1 MPANILLVEDDKAVA
16 ENLVKYLETEDFSV
30 THAFGQTDGIK
41 AFEDGE
47 FDCVLLD
54 LSLEDGNGFSVCSK
68 IKEKSEVPVIF
79 LTASADEACTV
90 AGFEV
95 GADDYIGKPF
105 RPRELVARIKNAMR
119 KHGASSPP
127 PLLQCKNVSIDP
139 VKGIVTKDGAEIS
152 MSALEYR
159 LLLLFFTNKG
169 VLLSR
174 DRIADEL
181 WTISGEFVEDNTL
194 NVYIKRIR
202 DKIEDDPQN
211 PNILKTVRGLGYKAV
226 DE

>member
-1 MPANILLVEDDKAVA
+1 MLANILLVEDDRTLA
-16 ENLVKYLETEDFSV
+16 ENLVKYLRTEDFSV
-30 THAFGQTDGIK
+30 VHAFGQTDGLK

-54 LSLEDGNGFSVCSK
+54 ISLGDGNGFSICSE
-68 IKEKSEVPVIF
+68 IKKTRDVPVIF
-79 LTASADEACTV
+79 LTASADEGCTV

-119 KHGASSPP
+119 KRGASPAQP
-127 PLLQCKNVSIDP
+127 LQCKNVCVDP
-139 VKGIVTKDGAEIS
+139 VKGIVTKNGEEIS

-169 VLLSR
+169 ILLSR

-202 DKIEDDPQN
+202 DKIEDDPQK
-211 PNILKTVRGLGYKAV
+211 PQILKTVRGLGYKAV

>member
-1 MPANILLVEDDKAVA
+1 MPANILLVEDDSTLAR
-16 ENLVKYLETEDFSV
+16 NLVKYLETEDHSV
-30 THAFGQTDGIK
+30 VHAFGQTDGME
-41 AFEDGE
+41 AFENGE

-54 LSLEDGNGFSVCSK
+54 LSLEDGNGFSICSE
-68 IKEKSEVPVIF
+68 IKKKSDVPVIF
-79 LTASADEACTV
+79 LTASSDEACTV
-90 AGFEV
+90 AGFEL
-95 GADDYIGKPF
+95 GADDYISKPF

-119 KHGASSPP
+119 KRGTSVS
-127 PLLQCKNVSIDP
+127 PLLQCGNICVDP
-139 VKGIVTKDGAEIS
+139 VKGKVTKNGAEIA

-169 VLLSR
+169 NLLSR

-181 WTISGEFVEDNTL
+181 WTISGEFVEDNTI

-202 DKIEDDPQN
+202 DKIEGDPQE
-211 PNILKTVRGLGYKAV
+211 PRILKTVRGLGYKAV

>member
-1 MPANILLVEDDKAVA
+1 MSANILLVEDDRALA
-16 ENLVKYLETEDFSV
+16 GNLVKYLRTEDFSV
-30 THAFGQTDGIK
+30 THAFGQTDGMK
-41 AFEDGE
+41 AFESGE

-54 LSLEDGNGFSVCSK
+54 LSLEDGNGFSICSK
-68 IKEKSEVPVIF
+68 IKEMSGVPVIF
-79 LTASADEACTV
+79 LTASSDEACTV

-105 RPRELVARIKNAMR
+105 RPRELVARIRNAIR
-119 KHGASSPP
+119 KRGSVSS
-127 PLLQCKNVSIDP
+127 PLLQCKNICIDP
-139 VKGIVTKDGAEIS
+139 VKGIVTKDGAEIP

-159 LLLLFFTNKG
+159 LLLLFFSNKG
-169 VLLSR
+169 NLLSR

-181 WTISGEFVEDNTL
+181 WTVSGEFVEDNTI

-202 DKIEDDPQN
+202 DKIEDDPQD
-211 PNILKTVRGLGYKAV
+211 PRILKTVRGLGYKAV

>member
-1 MPANILLVEDDKAVA
+1 MSANILLVEDDRALA
-16 ENLVKYLETEDFSV
+16 ENLVKYLETEAFSV
-30 THAFGQTDGIK
+30 THAFGQTDGMA
-41 AFEDGE
+41 AFEGGE

-54 LSLEDGNGFSVCSK
+54 LSLEDGNGFSICSR
-68 IKEKSEVPVIF
+68 IKENGGVPVIF

-90 AGFEV
+90 AGFAV

-119 KHGASSPP
+119 RRESSAPA
-127 PLLQCKNVSIDP
+127 LLQCGNICVDP
-139 VKGIVTKDGAEIS
+139 AKGIVTRDGAELY

-159 LLLLFFTNKG
+159 LLLLFFSNKG
-169 VLLSR
+169 NLLSR

-181 WTISGEFVEDNTL
+181 WTISGEFVEDNTI

-202 DKIEDDPQN
+202 DKIEEDPQN
-211 PNILKTVRGLGYKAV
+211 PRILKTVRGLGYKAV

>member
-1 MPANILLVEDDKAVA
+1 MPANILLVEDDRTLAR
-16 ENLVKYLETEDFSV
+16 NLVKYLETEDFAV
-30 THAFGQTDGIK
+30 THAFGQTDGME
-41 AFEDGE
+41 AFERGE

-54 LSLEDGNGFSVCSK
+54 LSLEDGNGFSICSK
-68 IKEKSEVPVIF
+68 IKKTSEVPVIF

-90 AGFEV
+90 AGFEA

-119 KHGASSPP
+119 KRGASLPTP
-127 PLLQCKNVSIDP
+127 LQCRNICVDP
-139 VKGIVTKDGAEIS
+139 SKGVVTKDGAELS

-169 VLLSR
+169 NLLSR

-181 WTISGEFVEDNTL
+181 WTISGEFVEDNTI

-202 DKIEDDPQN
+202 DKIEDDPQE
-211 PNILKTVRGLGYKAV
+211 PRILKTVRGLGYKAV